1 VAPPP
6 ESHTLRRRRRVIPVL
21 VAAFAATLVVLVP
34 ARPVAAAPSTD
45 AQIQALQNQIET
57 VVEEYNGITTKLNA
71 DLAQQKKLSAAL
83 GPAQLQSVLAQQRV
97 ATIIHDLVIA
107 GPGATSGFAVLLSA
121 DSTTDIVNELGT
133 LSAIARAQRATLN
146 TATTLVGRYTTQKAA
161 LDKLVAA
168 EAAQKAALA
177 AKKHTIQQQL
187 SRLIMLEGGA
197 AQVNRANLAKDSQ
210 AYTTPVPCPQ
220 PVKPALTGKRLTAV
234 KKACSLLYPIHW
246 YGWGDA
252 GPSKY
257 DCSGLTMTSWAAA
270 GVSLAHFTGDQW
282 KESYAI
288 SRGSLLPGDLVFY
301 NGGNHVAIY
310 IGNGWIVQAE
320 HTGEPIKESSIDFD
334 TVVSSGY
341 RRIKG
346 M

>member
-1 VAPPP
+1 MAPPP
-6 ESHTLRRRRRVIPVL
+6 ESPTLRRRRRVIPVL

-45 AQIQALQNQIET
+45 AQIQSLQNQIEI
-57 VVEEYNGITTKLNA
+57 VVEQYNGITTKLNA
-71 DLAQQKKLSAAL
+71 DLAQQKRLSAAL

-107 GPGATSGFAVLLSA
+107 GPGSTSGVAALLSA
-121 DSTTDIVNELGT
+121 DSTSDLVNELGT

-146 TATTLVGRYTTQKAA
+146 SATTLVGKYRSQKAV
-161 LDKLVAA
+161 LDKLVAQ

-177 AKKHTIQQQL
+177 AKKHTIQEQL
-187 SRLIMLEGGA
+187 SRLVALEGGS
-197 AQVNRANLAKDSQ
+197 AQVNRANLAKDSK

-220 PVKPALTGKRLTAV
+220 TATTGKRLLAV
-234 KKACSLLYPIHW
+234 EKACSLLYPIHW

-257 DCSGLTMTSWAAA
+257 DCSGLTMTAWAAA

-334 TVVSSGY
+334 TVVSHGY
-341 RRIKG
+341 RRING